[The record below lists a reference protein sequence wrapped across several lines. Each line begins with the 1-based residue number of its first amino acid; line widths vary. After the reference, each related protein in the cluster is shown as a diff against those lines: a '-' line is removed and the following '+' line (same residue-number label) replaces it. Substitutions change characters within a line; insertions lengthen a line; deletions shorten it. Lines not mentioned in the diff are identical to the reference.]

1 MPSRISRYLH
11 GTDPSEQARLA
22 RLNDLINRRS
32 LAEIGLCGGE
42 RILEVGSGLGQFAR
56 DMARRAGP
64 AARVLGIERSPSQI
78 RGAVRAARTSAE
90 AARVEWRRGDALK
103 LPLRRGEWGSFDV
116 AHARFLLEHVPDPL
130 AVVRSMARAVRP
142 GGRIVLEDDDHD
154 VLRLWPEPA
163 GFTPL
168 WRAYIRSFDRL
179 GNDPAIGRRLV
190 WLLHQA
196 GAIPERNTW
205 IFFGSCSGSPDFAAY
220 VENAMGVLV
229 GARRAIVGGGLL
241 PAGEFDAALAAFD
254 AWKLRPD
261 AAFWFAFAWAEGR
274 RPGTEPE
281 AVAGP
286 GTRLRAGRRTR
297 P

>member
-1 MPSRISRYLH
+1 MHPRISHYLH
-11 GTDPSEQARLA
+11 GTDPPEQARLT

-42 RILEVGSGLGQFAR
+42 RILEIGSGLGQFAR

-64 AARVLGIERSPSQI
+64 AARVLGIERSPGQI
-78 RGAVRAARTSAE
+78 REAVRAARGAGE
-90 AARVEWRRGDALK
+90 AMLVEWRRGDALK
-103 LPLRRGEWGSFDV
+103 LPLRRAEWGSFDV

-154 VLRLWPEPA
+154 VLRLWPEPP
-163 GFTPL
+163 GFMPL

-179 GNDPAIGRRLV
+179 GNDPAVGRRLV

-220 VENAMGVLV
+220 VENAAGVLL
-229 GARRAIVGGGLL
+229 GARRVIVGGGLL
-241 PAGEFDAALAAFD
+241 PAAEFDAALVAFD

-261 AAFWFAFAWAEGR
+261 AAFWFAIAWAEGR
-274 RPGTEPE
+274 RPATKP
-281 AVAGP
+281 VTRRGP
-286 GTRLRAGRRTR
+286 PLRAGRRSR
-297 P
+297 S